1 MINFCKLVLLSKLY
15 DPVNLRVKFLEL
27 SNIYTYL
34 IVTHVLPWLFMI
46 SLVYIILIIRLLF
59 GWLHLRVLFT
69 RGYIIQSTYRSFD
82 RSFSQILTE

>member
-59 GWLHLRVLFT
+59 GWLHLRVCLLEV
-69 RGYIIQSTYRSFD
+69 I
-82 RSFSQILTE
+82 SFS